1 MIKRKIYPSTI
12 RYGKDTTCITEK
24 LDGSNLGIF
33 KLDGKLLVAQRN
45 NLFVYPEDRDEITY
59 GKLTEWLDEHSQ
71 VLLDELHEGS
81 GVFGEWLAEN
91 KGDKKYPFSQV
102 FMVFAKA
109 TINERYEV
117 SNLMYDTQLFIYPFI
132 SQVIPDFIG
141 VVPVVKVLD
150 HYPSLEELDNLYEE
164 YVNTENRRVE
174 GFVLNKN
181 NTIRKY
187 VRFKGKQLTE
197 HKY

>member
-1 MIKRKIYPSTI
+1 MIKRKLYPSTV
-12 RYGKDTTCITEK
+12 RYGKDITIITEK

-33 KLDGKLLVAQRN
+33 KLGGKILVAQRN
-45 NLFVYPEDRDEITY
+45 NLFFYPEDRDEITY
-59 GKLTEWLDEHSQ
+59 GKLKEWLDENHQ
-71 VLLDELHEGS
+71 VLVDELHEGS

-91 KGDKKYPFSQV
+91 KGNRIYPFPQV
-102 FMVFAKA
+102 YTVFAKA
-109 TINERYEV
+109 NIDESFTITNMVYKPE
-117 SNLMYDTQLFIYPFI
+117 LFIYPFK
-132 SQVIPDFIG
+132 SQVVPEFIG
-141 VVPVVKVLD
+141 VVPVVKILD